1 MQITQTELNMLKK
14 YISGRISYAKYY
26 SGGEGYR
33 IDVNKITVLSDGRIA
48 IYILFPSG
56 IQNQIDRIEFYT
68 ANNEIFASG
77 AETLNTAAAG
87 DDVLYRYTITI
98 TQANE

>member
-1 MQITQTELNMLKK
+1 MQITQTELNKLKE

-26 SGGEGYR
+26 SEGEGYR
-33 IDVNKITVLSDGRIA
+33 IDVNKITTLSDGRIA

-56 IQNQIDRIEFYT
+56 IQPIDRIEFYT
-68 ANNEIFASG
+68 KNDEIFASG
-77 AETLNTAAAG
+77 TETLNVEAAG
-87 DDVLYRYTITI
+87 GDVLYRYTITI